1 MCCLFG
7 ILDCGQVLSAGQ
19 RNMILSVLA
28 IESEIRG
35 IDATGIA
42 YNANGLRIYKHPKP
56 AHKMRF
62 RLPKEAHHIIGHTR
76 MTTQGDEKYNRNN
89 HPFSGSVNGHSF
101 ALAHNGVL
109 HNDYELRTT
118 LGLPKTPVETDSY
131 VMVQMLEQCD
141 KLSAAALGTMAEQL
155 QGTFTVTVLDEG
167 NRFYVIRGNNPF
179 CLAYW
184 ERWNLYIYA
193 STEAILKSALAKI
206 PYLDHPEIVPL
217 QMGEILQ
224 IESDGTR
231 SLSHFVM
238 PEATPYSPLWG
249 AYPWT
254 PITKRND
261 TIYVSNLKHLA
272 SQFGF
277 TPSDVDSLLAE
288 GMAPDEIEA
297 FFYGEEF

>member
-7 ILDCGQVLSAGQ
+7 ILDCGQVLSTNQ
-19 RNMILSVLA
+19 RNTILSILA

-35 IDATGIA
+35 VDATGIA
-42 YNANGLRIYKHPKP
+42 YNANGLRIYKRPKP

-109 HNDYELRTT
+109 HNDYDLRTS
-118 LGLPKTPVETDSY
+118 LQLPRTPIETDSY
-131 VMVQMLEQCD
+131 VMVQMLKQCD
-141 KLSAAALGTMAEQL
+141 KLSALALGTMAEQL
-155 QGTFTVTVLDEG
+155 QGTFTVTLLDED

-193 STEAILKSALAKI
+193 STEEILKSALAKI
-206 PYLDHPEIVPL
+206 PYLDHPEIIPL
-217 QMGEILQ
+217 QMGDILQ
-224 IESDGTR
+224 IEKNGTKTV
-231 SLSHFVM
+231 SHFIM
-238 PEATPYSPLWG
+238 PDATPYYPLWEN
-249 AYPWT
+249 YPWT
-254 PITKRND
+254 PLNKHTD

-277 TPSDVDSLLAE
+277 TPTDVDELLAE